1 MKLKSQSL
9 GLFFI
14 IAIVVPSV
22 ILSLLAFRTVKSEM
36 AYTEKRLRD
45 SLYAEIQHSVSL
57 IDSALVDIQKE
68 LSDSLYFYQGGD
80 YEDIFRQWQKSSLLV
95 NSPFLLSASG
105 QIIWPSSEEKLN
117 TKTQSFL
124 SANAP
129 VFEDKKAIPFYQ
141 NIAVAYKD
149 DIVKEALRKTETV
162 KSFVSSKKA
171 AENKDISRVISA
183 SDNYVR
189 QMAVSQFN
197 QYEPD
202 VQAEVYEK
210 AKQEGQQ
217 VESRNVVPQT
227 FFSRIS
233 RGAGKREV
241 PSQWVSSPS
250 KFSEITARTKY
261 GIIPRFIDDKLNLI
275 FWKKLENDL
284 IAGCK
289 VEDARI
295 KEKIIGILPDLYS
308 SARILTVLDEK
319 GEPIIE
325 PVKNKPLN
333 YWKKPYVSLELSE
346 ILPRWEL
353 SAYLTDP
360 HAVVS
365 QAQMTAYITWI
376 LIFSLFISI
385 VSGGMVVLKSLRS
398 QILLAQQKTTFVSNV
413 SHELK
418 TPLTSIRMFAE
429 MLKEKRQPDEA
440 KKQRYL
446 EIMVSEIERLTKL
459 INNVLDFSRMES
471 GKKTYELKKLESIA
485 LIRDV
490 FDSQKLRFE
499 QNGFKTNFIAPQENI
514 MVNADEEAVK
524 QAVINLLSNAEKYS
538 FDSKEIDIDIALNDK
553 SVLISI
559 KDRGIGIPLAEA
571 KNIFKEF
578 YRVDDSLT
586 AKVKGT
592 GLGLTIACRLIQDQG
607 GELIYLSREGG
618 GSIFQIQLPVI
629 EDRL

>member
-1 MKLKSQSL
+1 MKLKFQSL

-129 VFEDKKAIPFYQ
+129 VFEDKKAIPVYQ

-149 DIVKEALRKTETV
+149 DIVREASRETTPE
-162 KSFVSSKKA
+162 KSIVLTNKA
-171 AENKDISRVISA
+171 VGDRGRSRVISE
-183 SDNYVR
+183 SDNYTK

-202 VQAEVYEK
+202 EQSMVYEK

-227 FFSRIS
+227 SFTKI
-233 RGAGKREV
+233 RGDRKQKV
-241 PSQWVSSPS
+241 LSQWVSSLS
-250 KFSEITARTKY
+250 KFSEITARAEY
-261 GIIPRFIDDKLNLI
+261 GIITRFIDDKLNLI

-308 SARILTVLDEK
+308 SARILTILDEK
-319 GEPIIE
+319 GEPIIQ

-333 YWKKPYVSLELSE
+333 YWKKPYVSVELSE

-360 HAVVS
+360 QAVIS

-376 LIFSLFISI
+376 LIFILFVSI
-385 VSGGMVVLKSLRS
+385 ISGGMVVLKSLRS

-429 MLKEKRQPDEA
+429 MLREKRQPDEV
-440 KKQRYL
+440 KKQKYL
-446 EIMVSEIERLTKL
+446 EIMVSEIERLTRL

-471 GKKTYELKKLESIA
+471 GKKTYELKKLEIIA

-490 FDSQKLRFE
+490 FDNQKLRFE

-514 MVNADEEAVK
+514 IVNADEEAVK

-538 FDSKEIDIDIALNDK
+538 FDSKEINIDIALSGK

-559 KDRGIGIPLAEA
+559 KDRGMGISLAEA

-592 GLGLTIACRLIQDQG
+592 GLGLTIARRLIHDQRG
-607 GELIYLSREGG
+607 DIIYLPREGG

-629 EDRL
+629 D

>member
-1 MKLKSQSL
+1 MKLKFQSL

-124 SANAP
+124 SVNAP
-129 VFEDKKAIPFYQ
+129 VFEDKKAIPVYQ

-149 DIVKEALRKTETV
+149 DIVREASRETTPEKPIV
-162 KSFVSSKKA
+162 LTNKA
-171 AENKDISRVISA
+171 VGNRGISRVISE
-183 SDNYVR
+183 SDNYTK

-202 VQAEVYEK
+202 EQSMVYEK

-227 FFSRIS
+227 SFTKI
-233 RGAGKREV
+233 RGVRKQKV
-241 PSQWVSSPS
+241 PSQWVSSLS
-250 KFSEITARTKY
+250 KFSEITARAEY
-261 GIIPRFIDDKLNLI
+261 GIITRFIDDKLNLI

-308 SARILTVLDEK
+308 SARILTILDEK
-319 GEPIIE
+319 GEPIIQ

-333 YWKKPYVSLELSE
+333 YWKKPYVSVELSE

-360 HAVVS
+360 QAVIS

-376 LIFSLFISI
+376 LIFILFVSI
-385 VSGGMVVLKSLRS
+385 ISGGMVVLKSLRS
-398 QILLAQQKTTFVSNV
+398 QILLARQKTTFVSNV

-429 MLKEKRQPDEA
+429 MLREKRQPDEV
-440 KKQRYL
+440 KKQKYL
-446 EIMVSEIERLTKL
+446 EIMVSEIERLTRL

-471 GKKTYELKKLESIA
+471 GKKTYELKKLEIIA

-490 FDSQKLRFE
+490 FDNQKLRFE

-514 MVNADEEAVK
+514 IVNADEEAVK

-538 FDSKEIDIDIALNDK
+538 FDSKEINIDIALNDK

-578 YRVDDSLT
+578 YRVDDSLA

-607 GELIYLSREGG
+607 GEITYFPREGG

-629 EDRL
+629 D

>member
-129 VFEDKKAIPFYQ
+129 VFEDKKAIPVYQ

-149 DIVKEALRKTETV
+149 DIVREASRETTPE
-162 KSFVSSKKA
+162 KSIVLTNKA
-171 AENKDISRVISA
+171 VGNRGISRVISA
-183 SDNYVR
+183 SDNYTK

-202 VQAEVYEK
+202 EQSMVYEK

-227 FFSRIS
+227 SFNKI
-233 RGAGKREV
+233 RGARKQKV
-241 PSQWVSSPS
+241 PSQWVSSLS
-250 KFSEITARTKY
+250 KFSEITARAEY
-261 GIIPRFIDDKLNLI
+261 GIITRFIDDKLNLI

-308 SARILTVLDEK
+308 SARILTILDEK

-325 PVKNKPLN
+325 PVKNKPLS
-333 YWKKPYVSLELSE
+333 YWKKPYVSVELSE

-360 HAVVS
+360 QSVVS

-376 LIFSLFISI
+376 LIFILFVSI

-429 MLKEKRQPDEA
+429 MLREKRQPDEA

-471 GKKTYELKKLESIA
+471 GKKTYELKKLEITA
-485 LIRDV
+485 LMRDV
-490 FDSQKLRFE
+490 FDNQKLRFE

-514 MVNADEEAVK
+514 IVNADEEAVN

-538 FDSKEIDIDIALNDK
+538 FDRKEIEIDIALSDK